1 MALRK
6 EDWKGVYIIMGIT
19 KYRMAYF
26 VVYEAYF
33 WLIYRKY
40 KKHFTIPYTC
50 EKRSLWMALS
60 KVDITMGQYGWKLD
74 VSDNI

>member
-33 WLIYRKY
+33 
-40 KKHFTIPYTC
+40 
-50 EKRSLWMALS
+50 
-60 KVDITMGQYGWKLD
+60 
-74 VSDNI
+74 